1 MKNWIFGVL
10 LLVVSLSACDNTL
23 DINAPWKETP
33 VVFAV
38 IDLGQDSQVIR
49 VQKTYQNDISRS
61 TNEVAQIAD
70 SLYMKNISVRILSNT
85 NPNSFRDLVRLAPRK
100 DSGFFSNKDS
110 SYWGAYMPN
119 WFTAGARY
127 QLKIHSFETGN
138 DYVGFTDMIG
148 KATINTYAT
157 IDLVSTTYLLF
168 MYRVE
173 NIGSSNTA
181 LLDMMV
187 RLYYN
192 EVSLASPQDT
202 VVKYID
208 YYVKKG
214 ATYSSFAS
222 STFSQGVKKA
232 DFLSEIKSSVK
243 RDPSVKRTFKSINY
257 VVIGYNNDYRDMLIT
272 NAPSG
277 SIIPKFGEYT
287 NINNG
292 IGIFASRTQTE
303 RAQPLNGPSVNELNG
318 IILNP

>member
-1 MKNWIFGVL
+1 MKNWILGILVL
-10 LLVVSLSACDNTL
+10 IVSLSACDNTL

-38 IDLGQDSQVIR
+38 IDLGQDSQIIR

-70 SLYMKNISVRILSNT
+70 SLYMKNISVRIISNN
-85 NPNSFRDLVRLAPRK
+85 NPNVYRDLVRLAPRK

-110 SYWGAYMPN
+110 SYWGSYMPN
-119 WFTAGARY
+119 WFAAGVKY
-127 QLKIHSFETGN
+127 QLKIHSYETGN
-138 DYVGFTDMIG
+138 DYVGFTDMVG
-148 KATINTYAT
+148 KATINTLST
-157 IDLVSTTYLLF
+157 IDLVSTSFLLF
-168 MYRVE
+168 TYRIE

-192 EVSLASPQDT
+192 EVSLANPQDT
-202 VVKYID
+202 VVKYVD
-208 YYVKKG
+208 YYVKKN
-214 ATYSSFAS
+214 AAFSTFAS
-222 STFSQGVKKA
+222 ATFSQGIKKA
-232 DFLSEIKSSVK
+232 DFLSQVKSSIK
-243 RDPSVKRTFKSINY
+243 PDPTVKRTFKSFNY

-292 IGIFASRTQTE
+292 IGIFASRTLTE
-303 RAQPLNGPSVNELNG
+303 RAQPLNTPSVNELNTY
-318 IILNP
+318 ILNP